1 VCQVAGLGYL
11 FGHKVLPKI
20 LNPCAK
26 VASSTTV
33 SYTSKPVISSLPHS
47 LTREVGMLLRLM
59 SRKWYRGHTGWIP
72 SWCFSARLRLRSLSP
87 NFWATTCAA

>member
-11 FGHKVLPKI
+11 FGHKVLPKV

-47 LTREVGMLLRLM
+47 LTREVGMLLRIM
-59 SRKWYRGHTGWIP
+59 RRKWYREHTG
-72 SWCFSARLRLRSLSP
+72 
-87 NFWATTCAA
+87 